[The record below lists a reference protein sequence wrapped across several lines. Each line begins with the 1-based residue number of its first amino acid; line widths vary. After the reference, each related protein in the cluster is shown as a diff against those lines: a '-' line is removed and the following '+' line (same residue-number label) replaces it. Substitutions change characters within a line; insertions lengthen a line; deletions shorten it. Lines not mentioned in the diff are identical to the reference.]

1 MPCGGRYEKQ
11 AYAAGA
17 TCIAGVD
24 EVGRGALFGPVV
36 AAAVVL
42 NPADR
47 IRGLNDSKQI
57 PAPERELLAAR
68 IRARALAWTV
78 AAADAACIDAINI
91 LQASRRAMLQALRQL
106 PQPPDWVLVDGDCA
120 LDWPGRQQTI
130 VDGDALSISVAA
142 ASIVAKV
149 HRDQLMR
156 CWDSVFPAFDLG
168 GNKGYGSPAH
178 LAALRRCGPSP
189 LHRRSFAPVAALHR
203 EQWQLWEGA
212 AVQGGI
218 ES

>member
-1 MPCGGRYEKQ
+1 MPCGSHLERH
-11 AYAAGA
+11 AFAAGA
-17 TCIAGVD
+17 TCVAGVD

-42 NPADR
+42 NPHDR

-57 PAPERELLAAR
+57 AAPERQKLAAR
-68 IRARALAWTV
+68 IRQRALAWAV

-91 LQASRRAMLQALRQL
+91 LQASRRAMLEAVRLL
-106 PQPPDWVLVDGDCA
+106 PQAPDWVLVDGNCE
-120 LDWPGRQQTI
+120 LEWPGRQQAI

-149 HRDQLMR
+149 HRDALMR
-156 CWDSVFPAFDLG
+156 RWDCVFPAYDLG
-168 GNKGYGSPAH
+168 SNKGYGSPVH

-203 EQWQLWEGA
+203 EQLQ
-212 AVQGGI
+212 
-218 ES
+218 